1 MKKRVSVIEVEV
13 HHVFTVQKP
22 HERGSNRFFLEPVGG
37 GKLRKI
43 AVVFWGR
50 YHLKIDA
57 GKMTT
62 SFAISG
68 AMLVSGTVHGNPFLI
83 EGSWNKLQKPT

>member
-1 MKKRVSVIEVEV
+1 MAENCVKLL
-13 HHVFTVQKP
+13 
-22 HERGSNRFFLEPVGG
+22 FL
-37 GKLRKI
+37 LR
-43 AVVFWGR
+43 FWGR

-68 AMLVSGTVHGNPFLI
+68 AMFVSGTVHGNPFLI